1 MTEGNRV
8 GVQPTQGG
16 PLSRKKFLAGSAA
29 ALARRSPAA
38 R

>member
-1 MTEGNRV
+1 MTEGNRADA
-8 GVQPTQGG
+8 QPTQGG
-16 PLSRKKFLAGSAA
+16 PLSRKKLLAGSAA